1 MAYAIFSTRAPPT
14 ASVARLA
21 HSGPF
26 LPAVLSCA
34 IPQAVH
40 AQDEGMASRGVSE
53 TVDFITKLASI
64 FWSWVDEFYRVA
76 DKEKRKQLIRIKDKL
91 QIAVTAFYNRIGKEA

>member
-1 MAYAIFSTRAPPT
+1 M
-14 ASVARLA
+14 
-21 HSGPF
+21 
-26 LPAVLSCA
+26 
-34 IPQAVH
+34 
-40 AQDEGMASRGVSE
+40 
-53 TVDFITKLASI
+53 DFITKLASI